1 MKRDHRDREPIHQV
15 RCRSHRDADNSDR
28 LDPESFEDLGLPSP
42 TRCGSEPRRDGRS
55 YQCLIHRTRTTV
67 LKNCLLFCPS
77 SHREKGYCQAANI
90 LMDHQWW
97 WTNCNIWKLSALE
110 KWQSLQVS
118 YGSSSASSLIICAQK
133 ASLMKKTFAISSYSD
148 SFSLLH
154 LLECCFK
161 FILKIKDAEL
171 NGVNPSSHL
180 CKPRSTAMT
189 PQVSINLTSVNTFA
203 MFWLTPVVNINPPY
217 VLFKIDKCPDK
228 QDHTNRNVPIPRQ
241 RATITQPINRNPT
254 MKGSVAGKGGRS
266 SEQ

>member
-1 MKRDHRDREPIHQV
+1 MVQVLHLLWLFVHRK
-15 RCRSHRDADNSDR
+15 
-28 LDPESFEDLGLPSP
+28 LPWW
-42 TRCGSEPRRDGRS
+42 RK
-55 YQCLIHRTRTTV
+55 L
-67 LKNCLLFCPS
+67 LLFL
-77 SHREKGYCQAANI
+77 H
-90 LMDHQWW
+90 
-97 WTNCNIWKLSALE
+97 IWI
-110 KWQSLQVS
+110 VF
-118 YGSSSASSLIICAQK
+118 
-133 ASLMKKTFAISSYSD
+133 T
-148 SFSLLH
+148 LLH

-180 CKPRSTAMT
+180 CKPHSTAMT

-254 MKGSVAGKGGRS
+254 MKGSVTGKGGRS